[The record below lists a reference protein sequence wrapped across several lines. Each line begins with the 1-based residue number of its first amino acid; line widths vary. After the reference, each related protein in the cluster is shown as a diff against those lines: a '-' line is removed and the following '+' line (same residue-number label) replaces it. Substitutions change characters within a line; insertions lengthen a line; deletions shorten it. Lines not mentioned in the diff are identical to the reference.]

1 MKPYVTVLIQ
11 DQDRFFAQGIEHLLR
26 SHFSRKGREIRV
38 VAPNCLEVVDLLILV
53 ERAGWPLHPC
63 RLSSRTCRHGRTAII
78 VVTEAITRKR
88 RHRSPCL
95 SELGVL
101 ERRDAPEVVLNLA
114 DRMLPLQKEVL
125 TTSDICVRCAMML
138 TPREHQVLRCM
149 SCGLTASRVA
159 WVLKITEKT
168 VSAHKRSAMR
178 KLGFRRS
185 GELYQWLLRGGLEY
199 EKRALS

>member
-1 MKPYVTVLIQ
+1 
-11 DQDRFFAQGIEHLLR
+11 
-26 SHFSRKGREIRV
+26 
-38 VAPNCLEVVDLLILV
+38 
-53 ERAGWPLHPC
+53 
-63 RLSSRTCRHGRTAII
+63 
-78 VVTEAITRKR
+78 
-88 RHRSPCL
+88 
-95 SELGVL
+95 
-101 ERRDAPEVVLNLA
+101 
-114 DRMLPLQKEVL
+114 
-125 TTSDICVRCAMML
+125 ML